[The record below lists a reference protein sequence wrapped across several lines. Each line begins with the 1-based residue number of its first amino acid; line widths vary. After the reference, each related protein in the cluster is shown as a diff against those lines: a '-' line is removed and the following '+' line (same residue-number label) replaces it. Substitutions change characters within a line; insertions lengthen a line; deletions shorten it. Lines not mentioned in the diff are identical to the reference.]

1 MADPRRRE
9 TDNARLLFIDAK
21 CQTIGV
27 LSKVFSPETRLD
39 LRVASSSIGY
49 PRAGCFYREVFVRN
63 RAGRSMGKAYNW
75 RGFFHGLPGSNQEAT
90 DRLSHL
96 RRCEEP

>member
-21 CQTIGV
+21 CQIIGV

-39 LRVASSSIGY
+39 LRVISS
-49 PRAGCFYREVFVRN
+49 FYRLPYSGAFVNREVFVRN
-63 RAGRSMGKAYNW
+63 RAGRSMGKLYPGVCWHN
-75 RGFFHGLPGSNQEAT
+75 GLCGPV
-90 DRLSHL
+90 
-96 RRCEEP
+96 

>member
-1 MADPRRRE
+1 MADPRHRE

-39 LRVASSSIGY
+39 LRVAS
-49 PRAGCFYREVFVRN
+49 FYR
-63 RAGRSMGKAYNW
+63 
-75 RGFFHGLPGSNQEAT
+75 LP
-90 DRLSHL
+90 
-96 RRCEEP
+96 